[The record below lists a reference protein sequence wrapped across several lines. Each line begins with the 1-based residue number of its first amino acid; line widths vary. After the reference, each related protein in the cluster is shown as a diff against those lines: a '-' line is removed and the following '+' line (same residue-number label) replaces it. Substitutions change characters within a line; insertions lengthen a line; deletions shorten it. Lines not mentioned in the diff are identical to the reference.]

1 MFHLSRGRSLRLIA
15 ITAAVAA
22 AAALTGC
29 SSGSSGGG
37 LAEQSPDT
45 LRIAISSPPASLDP
59 ALAGNGDP
67 LQILYELA
75 YDPLIYQLPDG
86 SFAPGL
92 ATEWGFVG
100 EGNKV
105 FDLTLRE
112 GVTFTDGGELTAEG
126 VKAYFEYYG
135 SVSGF
140 GSRVQNF
147 ESIDVTGPLSL
158 RITLKEPNPQ
168 LAYMLTQDLG
178 TGNVISPVALENVE
192 TLGTSTAGA
201 GQYVLDE
208 TKTVANQTY
217 VFTAN
222 PDYWNPDAINWE
234 TIEVKV
240 LANTA
245 AALSAMRTNQIDYM
259 FGSAKEAEAAEE
271 AGFNVTTEPYLFGF
285 VSLLDRGGEV
295 VPALGD
301 LRVRQALNYAI
312 DRDSLVSGLFGDYA
326 SPSQQLLLPGADG
339 YDESLE
345 SAYTYDPDKARALLA
360 EAGYA
365 DGFTIPMAAYNLQ
378 PGETDVAQAI
388 ASYWDAIG
396 VTTEVTVA
404 QTINDYAQM
413 ILNKEAVSTV
423 FEYGG
428 QPFYLVATQLL
439 APGFFNPFNSTD
451 PEISALIAEGA
462 AANSDDAPAIYKELQ
477 AEVQKEAWFAPFAS
491 IDKVVI
497 SRPGLEGIQMT
508 PDSLNPNP
516 VFFSAG
522 N

>member
-1 MFHLSRGRSLRLIA
+1 MFRLSRARITRSLAL
-15 ITAAVAA
+15 TTAVAA
-22 AAALTGC
+22 ALALAGC
-29 SSGSSGGG
+29 GTGGG
-37 LAEQSPDT
+37 GGSVAAQDPDT
-45 LRIAISSPPASLDP
+45 LRIAISTPPATLDP

-100 EGNKV
+100 EGNTV

-112 GVTFTDGGELTAEG
+112 GVTFTDGGELSAEG

-135 SVSGF
+135 AVSGF

-147 ESIDVTGPLSL
+147 QSVEVTGPLSL
-158 RITLKEPNPQ
+158 RITLTEPNPQ
-168 LAYMLTQDLG
+168 LAYMFTQDLG
-178 TGNVISPVALENVE
+178 TGNVISPVALKDVAK
-192 TLGTSTAGA
+192 LGTSTAGA

-208 TKTVANQTY
+208 AKTVSNQTY

-222 PDYWNPDAINWE
+222 PDYWDPEAINWK

-245 AALSAMRTNQIDYM
+245 AALSAMRSNQVDYM
-259 FGSAKEAEAAEE
+259 FGSGKEAKTAED
-271 AGFNVTTEPYLFGF
+271 AGFVVTTQPYLFGF
-285 VSLLDRGGEV
+285 VSLLDRDGEV

-301 LRVRQALNYAI
+301 VRVRQALNYAI
-312 DRDSLVSGLFGDYA
+312 DREALVSGLFGDYA
-326 SPSQQLLLPGADG
+326 EPSAQLLLPGADG

-345 SAYTYDPDKARALLA
+345 DAYPYDPEKARELLE
-360 EAGYA
+360 EAGFG
-365 DGFTIPMAAYNLQ
+365 DGFTIPMAAFNLQ
-378 PGETDVAQAI
+378 PGETDVAQAV
-388 ASYWDAIG
+388 ATYWEAIG

-404 QTINDYAQM
+404 QTINEYAQM
-413 ILNKEAVSTV
+413 LINKEAVSTV

-439 APGFFNPFNSTD
+439 SPGFFNPFNSTD

-462 AANSDDAPAIYKELQ
+462 AASAEDAPAIYKELQ
-477 AEVQKEAWFAPFAS
+477 AEVQKEAWFASFAS
-491 IDKVVI
+491 IDKVII
-497 SRPGLEGIQMT
+497 SRPGLTGIAMT

-516 VFFSAG
+516 VFFSADK
-522 N
+522 